1 MTDRLNNMNDNFQL
15 VIPYILSGIFVLILV
30 LFALV
35 IILFLKFKKIN
46 QVAQIFFAGKNGKD
60 LEQVLEA
67 QHKLILKNEKDI
79 KELFDGYEKIYNIA
93 AKGIQ
98 KVGVVRYNPFRDM
111 GGNQSF
117 SIAMLDRNNSGLII
131 STLATR
137 DGVRVFSKS
146 IIDGD
151 CTEFPLLEEEKRA
164 IKVAK
169 TSKKAATV

>member
-1 MTDRLNNMNDNFQL
+1 MDIFLQPAA
-15 VIPYILSGIFVLILV
+15 PYLASV
-30 LFALV
+30 
-35 IILFLKFKKIN
+35 ILFLILLALNIFLFVKIRKIN
-46 QVAQIFFAGKNGKD
+46 KASQLFFAGKKGKD
-60 LEQVLEA
+60 LEELLISQDEGIK
-67 QHKLILKNEKDI
+67 KLEKDI

-98 KVGVVRYNPFRDM
+98 KVGVVRYNPFKDM

-137 DGVRVFSKS
+137 DGMRVFSKS
-146 IIDGD
+146 IINGECSD
-151 CTEFPLLEEEKRA
+151 FPLIEEEKRA

-169 TSKKAATV
+169 TSKKNAMV

>member
-1 MTDRLNNMNDNFQL
+1 MSDNFQS
-15 VIPYILSGIFVLILV
+15 IMPYMLSGIFVLILV
-30 LFALV
+30 LFTLV
-35 IILFLKFKKIN
+35 IILFLKLKKIN
-46 QVAQIFFAGKNGKD
+46 QATQLFFAGKNGKD
-60 LEQVLEA
+60 LEEVMATQY
-67 QHKLILKNEKDI
+67 KLISKNEKDI
-79 KELFDGYEKIYNIA
+79 KELFDGYEKIFNIA

-164 IKVAK
+164 IKMAK
-169 TSKKAATV
+169 ASKKSTTV